1 MAEMKKYNSREEI
14 PLNDKWDIESMY
26 INDNFWDEEL
36 ISIKARLN
44 NVLEF
49 KGKLN
54 ESAELLLNALEE
66 KNNMW
71 QVIEKLYV
79 YARMK
84 KDENNKIDKYQS
96 MCDKAGNLV
105 AQASA
110 IQSFFVPELI
120 KIPKVTIN
128 KYIEENFG
136 LKIYEHYLNDI
147 IRQKAH
153 VLGDK
158 EEEVIANLSELSG
171 ATNTIFGMI
180 NNADIDFGSIK
191 DESGNSVKLTHGK
204 YSSLMESTDRK
215 VRKSAFLK
223 IHKAYGKLK
232 NTLAANYN
240 YNTKNDAIY
249 ARIRKYNSALDSALE
264 RDQIPMEV
272 YDNLIKTVNE
282 NLNLLH
288 RYVDIRKKI
297 LGLSEIHLY
306 DMYVPLAS
314 DPRDSISYSEGVAI
328 VKNGLT
334 PLGNEYINTLEKSI
348 NERWVDVYENE
359 GKTSGAYS
367 FGSYDSLPF
376 VLLNYNYK
384 LKDVFTLAHELGH
397 SMHSY
402 YTRKTQPFIYGSH
415 SIFTAE
421 VASTVNETL
430 LINQL
435 IKNTSDKKELFFLL
449 NYYIEEFRTTVFRQT
464 MFAEFEKLTHEAVE
478 AGEVLTP
485 DFLSSKYEN
494 LVKKYF
500 GTELTFDKEAA
511 FEWARIPHFYNA
523 FYVYQYATGYSAAA
537 YLSQKILEGDKE
549 AISKYITFL
558 ESGEKDYPIN
568 ILKEA
573 GVDMSSPEPIRN
585 AMKNFEELL
594 NKLEELL

>member
-14 PLNDKWDIESMY
+14 PLNDKWDIASMY
-26 INDNFWDEEL
+26 INDNVWDEEF
-36 ISIKARLN
+36 ISIKLRLN
-44 NVLEF
+44 NVLAF
-49 KGKLN
+49 KGKLKD
-54 ESAELLLNALEE
+54 SAGTLLNALEE
-66 KNNMW
+66 KNSIW
-71 QVIEKLYV
+71 KVIEKLYV

-96 MCDKAGNLV
+96 MCDKAGSLV
-105 AQASA
+105 AQAA
-110 IQSFFVPELI
+110 AAQSFFAPELI
-120 KIPKVTIN
+120 KIPEATIN
-128 KYIEENFG
+128 KYIDENLG
-136 LKIYEHYLNDI
+136 LKIYKHYFNDI
-147 IRQKAH
+147 IRQKSH

-191 DESGNSVKLTHGK
+191 DESGNTIKLTHGK

-223 IHKAYGKLK
+223 IHKSYGKLK

-240 YNTKNDAIY
+240 YNTKNDVIY
-249 ARIRKYNSALDSALE
+249 ARIRKYNSALGSALE

-272 YDNLIKTVNE
+272 YDNLINTVNE

-288 RYVDIRKKI
+288 RYVDIRKRI

-334 PLGNEYINTLEKSI
+334 PIGNDYINTLEKAI
-348 NERWVDVYENE
+348 NDRWVDVYESD

-430 LINQL
+430 LINHL
-435 IKNTSDKKELFFLL
+435 ISNISDKKELFFLL

-464 MFAEFEKLTHEAVE
+464 MFAEFEKLTHSAVE
-478 AGEVLTP
+478 VGEVLTP
-485 DFLSSKYEN
+485 EFLSSEYEK

-500 GTELTFDKEAA
+500 GSELTFDKEAV

-549 AISKYITFL
+549 SISKYITFL

-573 GVDMSSPEPIRN
+573 GVDMRSPEPIRN
-585 AMKNFEELL
+585 AMKKFEGLL

>member
-14 PLNDKWDIESMY
+14 SVKDKWDIASMY
-26 INDNFWDEEL
+26 ADDNIWDEEF
-36 ISIKARLN
+36 ISIKSRLS
-44 NVLEF
+44 NVSEF
-49 KGKLN
+49 RGKLKD
-54 ESAELLLNALEE
+54 SAETLFKALEE
-66 KNNMW
+66 KNSIW
-71 QVIEKLYV
+71 LVIEKLYV

-84 KDENNKIDKYQS
+84 KDENNKIDKYQA
-96 MCDKAGNLV
+96 MCDKAGSLI

-120 KIPKVTIN
+120 KIPEVTIN
-128 KYIEENFG
+128 KFIEENKG
-136 LKIYEHYLNDI
+136 LNVYKHFLNDI
-147 IRQKAH
+147 ISQKSH
-153 VLGDK
+153 VLSDK

-171 ATNTIFGMI
+171 TTNTIFGMI
-180 NNADIDFGSIK
+180 NNADINFGSIK
-191 DESGNSVKLTHGK
+191 DENGNNVKLTHGK
-204 YSSLMESTDRK
+204 YSSLMESTDRN

-223 IHKAYGKLK
+223 IHKSYGKLK

-240 YNTKNDAIY
+240 YNTKNDVIY
-249 ARIRKYNSALDSALE
+249 ARIRKYNSALNSALE

-288 RYVDIRKKI
+288 RYVDIRKRI

-306 DMYVPLAS
+306 DMYVPLAA
-314 DPRDSISYSEGVAI
+314 DPRDAIPYEEGVAI

-334 PLGNEYINTLEKSI
+334 PLGNEYINTLERSI
-348 NERWVDVYENE
+348 NERWVDVYESE

-430 LINQL
+430 LINNL
-435 IKNTSDKKELFFLL
+435 ISNTTDKKELFFLL

-464 MFAEFEKLTHEAVE
+464 MFAEFEKLTHSAVE

-485 DFLSSKYEN
+485 EFLTSEYEK

-500 GTELTFDKEAA
+500 GAVLTFDKEAA
-511 FEWARIPHFYNA
+511 FEWSRIPHFYNA

-537 YLSQKILEGDKE
+537 YLSEKILEGDKE
-549 AISKYITFL
+549 SISKYITFL

-568 ILKEA
+568 ILKAA
-573 GVDMSSPEPIRN
+573 GVDMSSPEPIRK
-585 AMKNFEELL
+585 AMKKFEELL
-594 NKLEELL
+594 NKLEALL

>member
-1 MAEMKKYNSREEI
+1 MAEMKKYNSRQEI
-14 PLNDKWDIESMY
+14 SLKDKWDIASMY
-26 INDNFWDEEL
+26 DNDNIWDEEFT
-36 ISIKARLN
+36 SIKSRLK
-44 NVLEF
+44 NVSEF
-49 KGKLN
+49 KGKLKDN
-54 ESAELLLNALEE
+54 SQTLLNALEE
-66 KNNMW
+66 KNNIW

-84 KDENNKIDKYQS
+84 KDENNKLDKYQA
-96 MCDKAGNLV
+96 MCDKAGSLI

-120 KIPKVTIN
+120 KIPEATIN
-128 KYIEENFG
+128 NFIEESDG
-136 LKIYEHYLNDI
+136 LKIYRHFLNDI
-147 IRQKAH
+147 IRQKSH
-153 VLGDK
+153 VLSDK

-171 ATNTIFGMI
+171 TTNTIFGMI
-180 NNADIDFGSIK
+180 NNADINFGSIK
-191 DESGNSVKLTHGK
+191 DDSGNSIKLTHGK

-215 VRKSAFLK
+215 VRKAAFIK
-223 IHKAYGKLK
+223 IHKSYGKLK

-240 YNTKNDAIY
+240 YNTKNDVIY
-249 ARIRKYNSALDSALE
+249 ARIRKYNSALNSALE

-282 NLNLLH
+282 NLSLLH
-288 RYVDIRKKI
+288 RYVDIRKRI

-314 DPRDSISYSEGVAI
+314 DPRDAISYEEGVEI

-334 PLGNEYINTLEKSI
+334 PLGKEYINTLEMAI
-348 NERWVDVYENE
+348 IERWVDVYESE

-430 LINQL
+430 LINNL
-435 IKNTSDKKELFFLL
+435 ISNTTDKKELFFLL

-464 MFAEFEKLTHEAVE
+464 MFAEFEKLTHSAVE

-485 DFLSSKYEN
+485 EFLTTEYEK

-511 FEWARIPHFYNA
+511 YEWSRIPHFYNA

-549 AISKYITFL
+549 AISKYIAFL

-568 ILKEA
+568 ILKDA
-573 GVDMSSPEPIRN
+573 GVDMSSPEPIRK
-585 AMKNFEELL
+585 AMKKFEELL
-594 NKLEELL
+594 NKMEALL